1 MSHFICLS
9 DVVINSSEI
18 RKIHYQKDI
27 DRDLYIIDLIERC
40 PNTTSRFDLD
50 YTYDKAKVVV
60 RKPKDYAIL
69 TNWILSKS
77 SQMPN

>member
-40 PNTTSRFDLD
+40 PNT
-50 YTYDKAKVVV
+50 YDKAQVVV
-60 RKPKDYAIL
+60 RKPKDYTIL

>member
-18 RKIHYQKDI
+18 RKIHYKKDNDI
-27 DRDLYIIDLIERC
+27 DLYLIDLIERC
-40 PNTTSRFDLD
+40 PNTPRFDLN
-50 YTYDKAKVVV
+50 YGYDKAQLVV
-60 RKPKDYAIL
+60 RNPKDYAIL